1 MASVSS
7 VEVNACVT
15 DHRTDVLGQVLLI
28 WRRVAVLED
37 VAAVLVDVPQAR
49 VQLASIDGQ
58 TMLSGVIWK
67 VELKDGFH
75 VAASDNPAD
84 NGIIHG

>member
-7 VEVNACVT
+7 VEVNACVD
-15 DHRTDVLGQVLLI
+15 DHRPDVLGHVPFL

-49 VQLASIDGQ
+49 VQLAGVNGKP
-58 TMLSGVIWK
+58 MLSGVIWK
-67 VELKDGFH
+67 VELDDGFH